1 MMKAPAAMASPAVKI
16 PLDGKSKLITCIRP
30 VKTNQIPNKRKPKFF
45 VTFMLYPP
53 WVLPLGRIR
62 ITDLAD
68 CFVDGF
74 IHRF

>member
-1 MMKAPAAMASPAVKI
+1 MV
-16 PLDGKSKLITCIRP
+16 
-30 VKTNQIPNKRKPKFF
+30 
-45 VTFMLYPP
+45 YPP
-53 WVLPLGRIR
+53 WVYPLGRIR